1 MLDINEYNA
10 YYSNYINLSIG
21 VELLEGLES
30 SFEKTLAL
38 FESIDEDKLSYRY
51 ADGKWT
57 IKEIIQH
64 LIDTERVF
72 CYRALCFARKD
83 KVELPG
89 FSQDDYLENSG
100 VDSRSKDDLIEE
112 YKAVRSS
119 TNTLF
124 ASFTNEMMTQ
134 RGLAS
139 NSPLSVRAAG
149 YIIIGHETHHC
160 NIINQRYL

>member
-1 MLDINEYNA
+1 MLEANEYNT
-10 YYSNYINLSIG
+10 YYANYINLSQG
-21 VELLEGLES
+21 LELLDGLED
-30 SFEKTLAL
+30 SFEKTLTL
-38 FESIDEDKLSYRY
+38 FESINEDKLSYRY

-89 FSQDDYLENSG
+89 FNQDDYLESSE
-100 VDSRSKDDLIEE
+100 VSARSKGDLIGE
-112 YKAVRSS
+112 YKAVRMA

-124 ASFTNEMMTQ
+124 SSFTNQMLLQ
-134 RGLAS
+134 IGVAS

-149 YIIIGHETHHC
+149 HIIIGHETHHC
-160 NIINQRYL
+160 NIIKERYF

>member
-1 MLDINEYNA
+1 MLETNEYNA
-10 YYSNYINLSIG
+10 YYGNYISLSKN
-21 VELLEGLES
+21 VKLLDGLES
-30 SFEKTLAL
+30 SFDKTLEL
-38 FESIDEDKLSYRY
+38 FESITADKLSYRY

-64 LIDTERVF
+64 IIDTERVF

-89 FSQDDYLENSG
+89 FNQDDYLANSE
-100 VDSRSKDDLIEE
+100 VSSRSKDELLAE
-112 YKAVRSS
+112 YKAVRAA
-119 TNTLF
+119 TRVLF
-124 ASFTNEMMTQ
+124 GSFTNTMMLQ
-134 RGLAS
+134 IGVAS

-160 NIINQRYL
+160 NIIKERYF

>member
-1 MLDINEYNA
+1 MLETNEYNA
-10 YYSNYINLSIG
+10 YYSNYINLAQG
-21 VELLEGLES
+21 TELLGGLEN

-38 FESIDEDKLSYRY
+38 FESITEDKLSYRY

-89 FSQDDYLENSG
+89 FNQDEYLESSE
-100 VDSRSKDDLIEE
+100 VSSRSKINLIEE
-112 YKAVRSS
+112 YKAVRMA
-119 TNTLF
+119 TNALF
-124 ASFTNEMMTQ
+124 SSFTNEMIIQ
-134 RGLAS
+134 RGVAS